1 VKAGWAFIAMGVVGA
16 AWGRHAD
23 VYVMGAFLVALGIVV
38 LFVKEEAK

>member
-1 VKAGWAFIAMGVVGA
+1 VKAGWAFIAMGVIGA

-38 LFVKEEAK
+38 LFVKEGAK